1 MMASRSFS
9 LRTME
14 NNYLNDS
21 RIGRLI
27 EQSLFED
34 VGFGDITS
42 ESLISEDQLGKA
54 EFIVKENGIIS
65 GIDIVTLVF
74 SCVDGQVTFEPN
86 MRDGALVE
94 KGVSI
99 GTIDGPVRSLLT
111 GERVALN
118 FLQRMSGIATLT
130 HKYVHAVAGTN
141 AKITDTRKTVPGL
154 RVLDK
159 KAVLD
164 GGGINHRFAL
174 DSMVLIKDNHIA
186 AAGGIKNAILRC
198 KEYLK
203 ENFSEMKIEVETTSL
218 EQVKEVLQIGGIDRI
233 MLDNYSLDLMKE
245 AVSMINGAFE
255 VEASGGVT
263 LQTVRSIAETGVDI
277 ISVGALT
284 HSPKALD
291 ISLEYLP

>member
-1 MMASRSFS
+1 
-9 LRTME
+9 ME

-27 EQSLFED
+27 EQALFED

-42 ESLISEDQLGKA
+42 ESLIPEEQLGKA
-54 EFIVKENGIIS
+54 DFIAKESGIIS
-65 GIDIVTLVF
+65 GIDVVKLVF
-74 SCVDGQVTFEPN
+74 SCVDGQVTFEPSVQ
-86 MRDGALVE
+86 DGALVE

-99 GTIDGPVRSLLT
+99 GQLHGPVRSLLT

-118 FLQRMSGIATLT
+118 FLQRMCGIATLT
-130 HKYVHAVAGTN
+130 HKYVHAVAGTK

-159 KAVLD
+159 KAVMD
-164 GGGINHRFAL
+164 GGGVNHRFAL

-186 AAGGIKNAILRC
+186 AAGGIRNAVLQCKNF
-198 KEYLK
+198 LK
-203 ENFSEMKIEVETTSL
+203 QHQIDVKIEVETNSIA
-218 EQVKEVLQIGGIDRI
+218 QVKELLEIGGIDRI
-233 MLDNYSLDLMKE
+233 MLDNYPLDLMKE
-245 AVSMINGAFE
+245 AVSLINGAVE
-255 VEASGGVT
+255 VEASGGIN
-263 LQTVRSIAETGVDI
+263 LQTIRPVAETGVDV

-291 ISLEYLP
+291 ISLEYIS

>member
-1 MMASRSFS
+1 MG
-9 LRTME
+9 

-27 EQSLFED
+27 EQALFED

-42 ESLISEDQLGKA
+42 ESLIPEEQLGKA
-54 EFIVKENGIIS
+54 QFIAKENGIIS
-65 GIDIVTLVF
+65 GIDIVSLVF
-74 SCVDGQVTFEPN
+74 SSVDGQVTFEPAV
-86 MRDGALVE
+86 RDGALVE
-94 KGVSI
+94 QGVSF
-99 GTIDGPVRSLLT
+99 GELHGPVRSLLT

-130 HKYVHAVAGTN
+130 HKFVHAVVGTK

-186 AAGGIKNAILRC
+186 AAGGVTNAVLHC

-203 ENFSEMKIEVETTSL
+203 AGQIDTLIEVETTSL
-218 EQVKEVLQIGGIDRI
+218 EQVKEVLQIGGVNRI
-233 MLDNYSLDLMKE
+233 MLDNFPLEMMKE
-245 AVSMINGAFE
+245 AVKMIDGRFE
-255 VEASGGVT
+255 VEASGGVN
-263 LQTVRSIAETGVDI
+263 LQTVRAIAETGVDI

-284 HSPKALD
+284 HSPKAMD
-291 ISLEYLP
+291 ISLEYLA

>member
-1 MMASRSFS
+1 
-9 LRTME
+9 ME
-14 NNYLNDS
+14 INYLHDS

-27 EQSLFED
+27 EQALFED

-42 ESLISEDQLGKA
+42 ESLIPEEQLGKA
-54 EFIVKENGIIS
+54 ELIAKESGIIS

-74 SCVDGQVTFEPN
+74 SCVDGQVTFEPSVQ
-86 MRDGALVE
+86 DGALVE
-94 KGVSI
+94 KGVSL
-99 GTIDGPVRSLLT
+99 GQLHGPVRSLLT

-130 HKYVHAVAGTN
+130 HKYVHAVAGTK

-186 AAGGIKNAILRC
+186 AAGGITNAVLRC
-198 KEYLK
+198 KEFLRQ
-203 ENFSEMKIEVETTSL
+203 NQTEMKIEVETTSI
-218 EQVKEVLQIGGIDRI
+218 EQVKELLTIGGIDRI
-233 MLDNYSLDLMKE
+233 MLDNYPLDLMNE
-245 AVSMINGAFE
+245 AVKLINGAIE

-263 LQTVRSIAETGVDI
+263 LQSVRSIAETGVDV

>member
-1 MMASRSFS
+1 
-9 LRTME
+9 ME
-14 NNYLNDS
+14 NNFLNDS

-27 EQSLFED
+27 EQALFED

-42 ESLISEDQLGKA
+42 ESLIPEEQLGKA
-54 EFIVKENGIIS
+54 ELIAKESGIIS
-65 GIDIVTLVF
+65 GLDIVKLVF
-74 SCVDGQVTFEPN
+74 SSVDGQVTFEPSVE
-86 MRDGALVE
+86 DGALVE

-99 GTIDGPVRSLLT
+99 GQLHGPVRSLLI

-130 HKYVHAVAGTN
+130 HKYVHAVAGTK
-141 AKITDTRKTVPGL
+141 ARITDTRKTAPGL

-186 AAGGIKNAILRC
+186 AAGGIRNAVLRC
-198 KEYLK
+198 RQFLK
-203 ENFSEMKIEVETTSL
+203 ESNAEVKIEVETNSID
-218 EQVKEVLQIGGIDRI
+218 QVKQLLEIGGIDRI
-233 MLDNYSLDLMKE
+233 MLDNYPLQLMKE
-245 AVSMINGAFE
+245 AVALINGTVE
-255 VEASGGVT
+255 VEASGGIN
-263 LQTVRSIAETGVDI
+263 LQTVRAVAETGVDV

-291 ISLEYLP
+291 ISLEFLA

>member
-1 MMASRSFS
+1 
-9 LRTME
+9 ME

-27 EQSLFED
+27 EQALFED

-42 ESLISEDQLGKA
+42 ESLIPEEQLGKA
-54 EFIVKENGIIS
+54 EFIAKESGIIS
-65 GIDIVTLVF
+65 GLDIVKLVF
-74 SCVDGQVTFEPN
+74 SCVDGQVTFEPSVV
-86 MRDGALVE
+86 DGALVE
-94 KGVSI
+94 KGVSL
-99 GTIDGPVRSLLT
+99 GQLDGPVRSLLT

-130 HKYVHAVAGTN
+130 HKYVHAVAGTK

-159 KAVLD
+159 KAVVD

-186 AAGGIKNAILRC
+186 AAGGIVPAVQNCRT
-198 KEYLK
+198 YLK
-203 ENFSEMKIEVETTSL
+203 ANEIDVKIEVETTSL
-218 EQVKEVLQIGGIDRI
+218 EQVREVLAIGGIDRI
-233 MLDNYSLDLMKE
+233 MLDNYSLEMMRE
-245 AVSMINGAFE
+245 AVAMINGAVE
-255 VEASGGVT
+255 IEASGGIT
-263 LQTVRSIAETGVDI
+263 LQTIRSVAETGVDV

-291 ISLEYLP
+291 ISLEYIS

>member
-1 MMASRSFS
+1 
-9 LRTME
+9 ME
-14 NNYLNDS
+14 NKYLNDS

-27 EQSLFED
+27 EQALFED

-42 ESLISEDQLGKA
+42 ESLIPEEQLGRA
-54 EFIVKENGIIS
+54 EFIAKESGIIS
-65 GIDIVTLVF
+65 GVDIVTLVF
-74 SCVDGQVTFEPN
+74 SSVDGQVTFEPAVQ
-86 MRDGALVE
+86 DGALVE

-99 GTIDGPVRSLLT
+99 GLLHGPVRSLLT

-130 HKYVHAVAGTN
+130 HKYVHAVAGTK

-159 KAVLD
+159 KGVLD

-174 DSMVLIKDNHIA
+174 DSMVLIKDNHVA
-186 AAGGIKNAILRC
+186 AAGSVTNAILRC

-203 ENFSEMKIEVETTSL
+203 RQEIEIKIEVETTTID
-218 EQVKEVLQIGGIDRI
+218 QVKEVLTIGGIDRI
-233 MLDNYSLDLMKE
+233 MLDNFPLDRMKE
-245 AVSMINGAFE
+245 AVGLINGAIE

-263 LQTVRSIAETGVDI
+263 LQTARAIAETGVDV

-291 ISLEYLP
+291 ISLEFLT